1 MGVIKTKGKAEHS
14 YECDL
19 MMVTICFQES
29 GEEAASI
36 SKSVM
41 ENCEK
46 FIDELLDFS
55 KLTLKDIHIDED
67 DVSEHRYSNETANYA
82 KRTICIKTSYDM
94 KLVNLIRQHL
104 NDGAYHY
111 NILLQYDYSRAN
123 ELHAEMV
130 KEALLEAKHQAELIA
145 DSLGLEVDCLEKAEE
160 QGAKYEVKYTSS
172 GEGNLTIKGKAEG
185 TTRVTASAGGS
196 AAYVDVTVEG
206 HFSPFSFL
214 HGFISLN
221 I

>member
-46 FIDELLDFS
+46 FIDELLGFS

-160 QGAKYEVKYTSS
+160 QGGRYSEFMECERERGIVDYSRYSLSDGISGKLKSMSVEVH
-172 GEGNLTIKGKAEG
+172 AEW
-185 TTRVTASAGGS
+185 RVN
-196 AAYVDVTVEG
+196 D
-206 HFSPFSFL
+206 
-214 HGFISLN
+214 
-221 I
+221 